1 MKVGS
6 LVKRKNPWIK
16 MNPWMVFPDADE
28 PAIILEMEEGHVRV
42 RWLWKQQTEWIFKDL
57 LIKYE

>member
-1 MKVGS
+1 
-6 LVKRKNPWIK
+6 